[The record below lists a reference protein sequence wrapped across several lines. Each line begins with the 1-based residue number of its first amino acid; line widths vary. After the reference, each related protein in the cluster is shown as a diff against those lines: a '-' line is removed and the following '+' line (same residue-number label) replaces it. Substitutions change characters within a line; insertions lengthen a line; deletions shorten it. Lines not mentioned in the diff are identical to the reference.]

1 MNRSYRFHSR
11 WKAMKLYPRGTN
23 LRRDTKLKL
32 IMSDMSLRVKVDVLL
47 QFHEAIDSYCK
58 MVMQSVMSLVVDT
71 TNLLKDRPVIAFPSA
86 GGEKNDIPEDARGF
100 IEFVEQEY
108 SALEREVFPR
118 R

>member
-23 LRRDTKLKL
+23 LRRDTQLKL
-32 IMSDMSLRVKVDVLL
+32 IISDMSLHAKVDMLL
-47 QFHEAIDSYCK
+47 QFHGAINSYCRRA
-58 MVMQSVMSLVVDT
+58 VQEVMSLVVDT
-71 TNLLKDRPVIAFPSA
+71 ANLLEDRPLIAFPSA
-86 GGEKNDIPEDARGF
+86 GGEKNDIPEDARRF
-100 IEFVEQEY
+100 IEFAEQEY

>member
-23 LRRDTKLKL
+23 LRRDTQLKL

-47 QFHEAIDSYCK
+47 QFREAIDSYCK
-58 MVMQSVMSLVVDT
+58 MVMQSIMSLAVDT
-71 TNLLKDRPVIAFPSA
+71 TNRLKDRPLIAFPSA

-100 IEFVEQEY
+100 IEFAEQEY
-108 SALEREVFPR
+108 SALEREILPGR
-118 R
+118 